1 MKAEI
6 VAVGTELLLGQIVD
20 TNSAYMAQQ
29 LSTIGV
35 DVHFKS
41 NVGDNLERIKATLR
55 NALSR
60 ADFVLTTGGIG
71 PTLDDLTREAVA
83 EVAARPLVINQRL
96 CDQIADFFTRVGRPM
111 GENNRK
117 QAFIP
122 EEAIPIENP
131 VGTAPG
137 FIVECGT
144 QAIASI
150 PGVPHEM
157 RHFMEHA
164 ILPYLRQKMGIR
176 EIIVSRVLKLFGI
189 GESLVDEKIKDLIEE
204 GKNPTIGLLAHTQIG
219 EVHVRLTAKAEH
231 APDAQAMNSA
241 LECRVRERL
250 EPFIFGSD
258 DETYEGVLTRLL
270 HDSGLTLAVAET
282 GYGSSIIQTLKGL
295 AGSDRFLKLGVTL
308 TAPAMGAA
316 LPGVRPGAW
325 GTRQY
330 SERQQPVVLPR
341 ECALSRARTS
351 AWPSPAAPP
360 GKNPRTTSCRSPWPT
375 PKASK
380 PWSSA
385 GRTPCASSRIAPQS
399 WPWPRFAN
407 TSWSVKRGS
416 RSFGSSPRQ
425 AVNELRRQD
434 PNRRACLYRDQALLL
449 VWRRSTSEPSA
460 TGPAGGA
467 VVAQDRWETGRER
480 NRAT

>member
-83 EVAARPLVINQRL
+83 EVAARPLVFNQRL

-316 LPGVRPGAW
+316 LPGVPAGSLGNEAILGEAAARGLAQGVRAFAGADL
-325 GTRQY
+325 GLALTGRAA
-330 SERQQPVVLPR
+330 R
-341 ECALSRARTS
+341 EKSQDHIVQIALAHPEGIETLEQR
-351 AWPSPAAPP
+351 WPHAMRFIE
-360 GKNPRTTSCRSPWPT
+360 NRTT
-375 PKASK
+375 K
-380 PWSSA
+380 
-385 GRTPCASSRIAPQS
+385 
-399 WPWPRFAN
+399 
-407 TSWSVKRGS
+407 
-416 RSFGSSPRQ
+416 
-425 AVNELRRQD
+425 L
-434 PNRRACLYRDQALLL
+434 AL
-449 VWRRSTSEPSA
+449 
-460 TGPAGGA
+460 
-467 VVAQDRWETGRER
+467 AQVRKYILER
-480 NRAT
+480 K

>member
-29 LSTIGV
+29 LTTIGV

-55 NALSR
+55 NAMGR

-83 EVAARPLVINQRL
+83 EVTGKPLVFNQRL

-122 EEAIPIENP
+122 EGAIPIENP

-137 FIVECGT
+137 FIVEHGAK
-144 QAIASI
+144 AIASV

-189 GESLVDEKIKDLIEE
+189 GESLVDEKLKDLIEE
-204 GKNPTIGLLAHTQIG
+204 GTNPTIGLLAHTQIG

-231 APDAQAMNSA
+231 APDARTMNAA
-241 LECRVRERL
+241 LERRVRERL
-250 EPFIFGSD
+250 EPFIFGAD
-258 DETYEGVLTRLL
+258 DETYEGVLTGLF

-308 TAPAMGAA
+308 TAPAMGAV
-316 LPGVRPGAW
+316 LPGVPAGSLGDAAIFGEAAAQGLAQGVRAFARADLGLALTGRAARDNSEDHVVQIALAHPG
-325 GTRQY
+325 GTDSLEQRWPHAMRFV
-330 SERQQPVVLPR
+330 ENRTTKL
-341 ECALSRARTS
+341 ALSQVR
-351 AWPSPAAPP
+351 
-360 GKNPRTTSCRSPWPT
+360 KY
-375 PKASK
+375 
-380 PWSSA
+380 
-385 GRTPCASSRIAPQS
+385 I
-399 WPWPRFAN
+399 
-407 TSWSVKRGS
+407 
-416 RSFGSSPRQ
+416 
-425 AVNELRRQD
+425 L
-434 PNRRACLYRDQALLL
+434 
-449 VWRRSTSEPSA
+449 
-460 TGPAGGA
+460 
-467 VVAQDRWETGRER
+467 ER
-480 NRAT
+480 K

>member
-6 VAVGTELLLGQIVD
+6 VAVGTELLLGQTVD
-20 TNSAYMAQQ
+20 TNSAHMAQQ
-29 LSTIGV
+29 LTTIGV

-41 NVGDNLERIKATLR
+41 TVGDNLERITATLR
-55 NALSR
+55 SALSR

-83 EVAARPLVINQRL
+83 EVTGRPLVFNQRL
-96 CDQIADFFTRVGRPM
+96 CDQIADFFARVGRPM
-111 GENNRK
+111 SENNRK

-122 EEAIPIENP
+122 EGAIPIENP

-137 FIVECGT
+137 FIVEIGSR
-144 QAIASI
+144 AIASV

-189 GESLVDEKIKDLIEE
+189 GESLVDEKIADLITA
-204 GKNPTIGLLAHTQIG
+204 GQNPTIGLLAHTQIG

-231 APDAQAMNSA
+231 AADAQAMNAA
-241 LECRVRERL
+241 LERRIRERL
-250 EPFIFGSD
+250 EAFIFGTD

-282 GYGSSIIQTLKGL
+282 GFGSSIIQTLKGL

-316 LPGVRPGAW
+316 LPG
-325 GTRQY
+325 
-330 SERQQPVVLPR
+330 
-341 ECALSRARTS
+341 
-351 AWPSPAAPP
+351 
-360 GKNPRTTSCRSPWPT
+360 
-375 PKASK
+375 
-380 PWSSA
+380 
-385 GRTPCASSRIAPQS
+385 I
-399 WPWPRFAN
+399 
-407 TSWSVKRGS
+407 
-416 RSFGSSPRQ
+416 
-425 AVNELRRQD
+425 
-434 PNRRACLYRDQALLL
+434 
-449 VWRRSTSEPSA
+449 
-460 TGPAGGA
+460 PAGALGEAAILGEAAARALAQGVRQFAGA
-467 VVAQDRWETGRER
+467 DLGLA
-480 NRAT
+480 

>member
-1 MKAEI
+1 MKVEI
-6 VAVGTELLLGQIVD
+6 VAVGSELLLGQTVD

-29 LSTIGV
+29 LTTIGA

-41 NVGDNLERIKATLR
+41 TVGDNLERIKTTLR

-83 EVAARPLVINQRL
+83 EVTGRPLVFNQTL
-96 CDQIADFFTRVGRPM
+96 CDQINDFFTRLGRKM
-111 GENNRK
+111 SENNRK

-122 EEAIPIENP
+122 EGAIPIENP

-137 FIVECGT
+137 FIVEQGN
-144 QAIASI
+144 QSIASV

-164 ILPYLRQKMGIR
+164 VLPYLRQKMGIR

-189 GESLVDEKIKDLIEE
+189 GESVVDEKIADLIER

-219 EVHVRLTAKAEH
+219 EIHIRLTAKAKEK
-231 APDAQAMNSA
+231 AEAQTMNAA
-241 LECRVRERL
+241 LERQIRERL
-250 EPFIFGSD
+250 DSFIFGVD

-308 TAPAMGAA
+308 TASAMGAA
-316 LPGVRPGAW
+316 LPGIPAGALGDTAILGEEAARALAQGVRAFAGADL
-325 GTRQY
+325 GLALAGQAARDKTQDH
-330 SERQQPVVLPR
+330 VVQI
-341 ECALSRARTS
+341 ALAHAAGVESLEQR
-351 AWPSPAAPP
+351 WPHALRFVE
-360 GKNPRTTSCRSPWPT
+360 NRTTKMALAQVR
-375 PKASK
+375 KY
-380 PWSSA
+380 
-385 GRTPCASSRIAPQS
+385 IL
-399 WPWPRFAN
+399 N
-407 TSWSVKRGS
+407 RG
-416 RSFGSSPRQ
+416 Q
-425 AVNELRRQD
+425 
-434 PNRRACLYRDQALLL
+434 
-449 VWRRSTSEPSA
+449 
-460 TGPAGGA
+460 
-467 VVAQDRWETGRER
+467 
-480 NRAT
+480 